1 MKKRIFTFFLML
13 VAGVVTLFASDTQ
26 VDGIW
31 YKFNSSAGTAIV
43 TYRGDYY
50 SSFSNEYT
58 GYVVIPASVTY
69 SGKTYSVTSIGSAAF
84 KGCAGLTSIEIPNS
98 VTSIESSA
106 FSGCSGLTSVEIPN
120 SVTSI
125 GDYTFYECSGLTSV
139 TIPNSVTSIGSGA
152 FKGCTGLTSIEI
164 PNSVTSIGNEA
175 FRYCSSL
182 TSVTIPDGVTDIES
196 DTFFDCSGLT
206 SVTIPNSVTSIG
218 DRAFLDCSGLTSV
231 TISNSVT
238 SIGEYAFAYCSGL
251 TSVTIPNSVTSI
263 GEYAFV
269 ECSGLTSVTIPNSVT
284 SIGEYAFEN
293 CSGLTSVTIIGN
305 SVTSIG
311 FGAFRYCGSLRS
323 VTIGSGIQRINS
335 YAFDECNNLNCITIY
350 AKTVPQLEV
359 GFLDIPDEYYV
370 RITVYVPADMVQ
382 QYKTAAYWRNF
393 ANILP
398 ISGDAVNVTNTT
410 VTTTTTTA
418 DIAWPQVNGAASY
431 ELVIKDKN
439 GNVVCTLVF
448 DAEGHL
454 TSLTFNAPARNN
466 APQQTQTA
474 GFSFTII
481 GLDSGTTYNYTI
493 TAKGNNGNVL
503 KTESGT
509 FTTAGALQGIE
520 DVQSEQAQG
529 SKILRDGQIFI
540 LRGEKTYTLTGTEV
554 K

>member
-1 MKKRIFTFFLML
+1 MFLNIF
-13 VAGVVTLFASDTQ
+13 VV
-26 VDGIW
+26 
-31 YKFNSSAGTAIV
+31 
-43 TYRGDYY
+43 
-50 SSFSNEYT
+50 FSCIFRTTNL
-58 GYVVIPASVTY
+58 I
-69 SGKTYSVTSIGSAAF
+69 
-84 KGCAGLTSIEIPNS
+84 
-98 VTSIESSA
+98 
-106 FSGCSGLTSVEIPN
+106 
-120 SVTSI
+120 
-125 GDYTFYECSGLTSV
+125 
-139 TIPNSVTSIGSGA
+139 
-152 FKGCTGLTSIEI
+152 I
-164 PNSVTSIGNEA
+164 PNSVTSIGNYA
-175 FRYCSSL
+175 FYGCSGF
-182 TSVTIPDGVTDIES
+182 TSVTIPNSITSIGSSAFE
-196 DTFFDCSGLT
+196 DCSGLT

-218 DRAFLDCSGLTSV
+218 ES
-231 TISNSVT
+231 
-238 SIGEYAFAYCSGL
+238 
-251 TSVTIPNSVTSI
+251 
-263 GEYAFV
+263 
-269 ECSGLTSVTIPNSVT
+269 
-284 SIGEYAFEN
+284 AFEN
-293 CSGLTSVTIIGN
+293 CSGMASVTIGN
-305 SVTSIG
+305 GVTSIG
-311 FGAFRYCGSLRS
+311 ESAFKNCSGMASVTIGNGVTSIGNNIFVNCGSLRS
-323 VTIGSGIQRINS
+323 VTIGSGIQRINP
-335 YAFDECNNLNCITIY
+335 YAFNDCNNLNRITLY

-359 GFLDIPDEYYV
+359 GFLGIPDEYYV

-410 VTTTTTTA
+410 VTTTATTA

-529 SKILRDGQIFI
+529 SKILHNGQIFI
-540 LRGEKTYTLTGTEV
+540 LRGDKTYTLTGAEV